1 MHSCKI
7 IFAIT
12 ISLFMA
18 KGIHAQSL
26 YFPPLTGSAWDTI
39 SPTTLNL
46 CQDRIDSL
54 YTYLDT
60 NNTKAF
66 ILLKDGKIVLEKYF
80 GTQTQNSVW
89 QWASAGKTL
98 TSFLVGMAQQE
109 GHLAITDTS
118 SQYLGQGWTSC
129 TPAQEEKITIRNQ
142 LTMTSGLDD
151 GVPDNHCTYD
161 SCLVYLADA
170 GTRWAYHNAPYTL
183 LDSVIFYSTGMTMNA
198 YATQKLKNPTGMTGA
213 FIPIGYDNV
222 YFSNARSMAR
232 FGLLILNNGNWN
244 GNQIM
249 TDTAYFNQMT
259 NTSQMLNKSYG
270 YLWWLNGKASYMLPG
285 TQFVFPGYLNPH
297 APADMIAAL
306 GKDGQFLNV
315 IPSENMVWVRMGE
328 APDSL
333 PVPYLMND
341 VIWQYINDLN
351 CSTGLNEMN
360 EKSPAIQIFPNPIS
374 SEFNLTSDETISKV
388 EIINLQGQAVT
399 TETVNDKFVKIQNIT
414 LPSGFYFVRAYLT
427 NGNVWT
433 GKMLKK

>member
-1 MHSCKI
+1 MKRY
-7 IFAIT
+7 
-12 ISLFMA
+12 ISLLLIFSLPLCN
-18 KGIHAQSL
+18 HAQSL

-39 SPTTLNL
+39 SPTTLNW
-46 CQDRIDSL
+46 CQDKIDSL

-98 TSFLVGMAQQE
+98 TSFLIGMAQQE
-109 GHLAITDTS
+109 GHLSITDTS

-161 SCLVYLADA
+161 SCLTYLADA

-183 LDSVIFYSTGMTMNA
+183 LDSVLYYATGMTMNA

-249 TDTAYFNQMT
+249 TDTAYFSQMT
-259 NTSQMLNKSYG
+259 NTSQMLNQSYG
-270 YLWWLNGKASYMLPG
+270 YLWWLNGKPSYMLPS
-285 TQFVFPGYLNPH
+285 TQILFPGFLNPH

-315 IPSENMVWVRMGE
+315 IPSQNMVWVRMGE

-351 CSTGLNEMN
+351 CSSGLIEMD
-360 EKSPAIQIFPNPIS
+360 EKVPSIQIFPNPIS
-374 SEFNLTSDETISKV
+374 SELNLTSDETISMI
-388 EIINLQGQAVT
+388 EIINLQGQTVT
-399 TETVNDKFVKIQNIT
+399 TETVQSKSVKIQNLT
-414 LPSGFYFVRAYLT
+414 LPGGFYFVRAYLT
-427 NGNVWT
+427 NGNVRT
-433 GKMLKK
+433 GKMLKE